1 MPCEIEKNFLRTIQ
15 KQGLKMDENLL
26 LDAIERYRNG
36 QMDDQEK
43 LFFEELRK
51 HNSEID
57 QLAAEHTF
65 FLSELEKM
73 AEQKAF
79 THNLNEVES
88 KLMNEGFISGTN
100 GKTKARVIYLWN
112 RYRRTIAVAAA
123 IAGVISFGTATT
135 ISKYSERNKAAV
147 ITPLVDNK
155 LNQFEHKLN
164 QIEHKLNDATAAPT
178 KPKFEANFRA
188 TGFLVDG
195 NGYIITNAHVVQ
207 NAKNLI
213 VENKKGDQFYAN
225 PIYSNT
231 VTDLAILKITDT
243 AFKKVNGLPYTFP
256 KTTAELAEPIFTL
269 GYPREEVVYGEG
281 YLSAKSGYY
290 GDTTSYQISISVNPG
305 NSGGPVIDKNGEV
318 IGIISSKETNADG
331 VVFAIKS
338 KNIYNALKEI
348 KKDKDISIK
357 VPTVNTLKDLDRVKQ
372 IKKLEDF
379 VYKVK
384 GN

>member
-1 MPCEIEKNFLRTIQ
+1 
-15 KQGLKMDENLL
+15 MDENLL
-26 LDAIERYRNG
+26 LDAIERYNNG
-36 QMDDQEK
+36 EMNDQEK

-51 HNSEID
+51 NNADID
-57 QLAAEHTF
+57 QVAAEHTF
-65 FLSELEKM
+65 FLAQLEKM
-73 AEQKAF
+73 SEQKSF
-79 THNLNEVES
+79 KHNLNEVES
-88 KLMNEGFISGTN
+88 KLINEGVISH
-100 GKTKARVIYLWN
+100 GKGRTKARVVYLWN

-123 IAGVISFGTATT
+123 IAGVISFSTASL
-135 ISKYSERNKAAV
+135 ISKYSENKKVAV

-155 LNQFEHKLN
+155 LNLFEHKLN
-164 QIEHKLNDATAAPT
+164 QIEHKLNDATATTAR
-178 KPKFEANFRA
+178 PKFEANFRA

-225 PIYSNT
+225 AVYANT

-243 AFKKVNGLPYTFP
+243 SFKKVSGLPYTFP
-256 KTTAELAEPIFTL
+256 KSTAELAEPIFTL

-305 NSGGPVIDKNGEV
+305 NSGGPVIDKDGEV

-338 KNIYNALKEI
+338 KNIYNALSEI
-348 KKDKDISIK
+348 KKEKDITIK
-357 VPTVNTLKDLDRVKQ
+357 LPTINSLKNLNRVRQ

>member
-1 MPCEIEKNFLRTIQ
+1 
-15 KQGLKMDENLL
+15 MDENLL

-36 QMDDQEK
+36 QMNDAEK
-43 LFFEELRK
+43 LFFEELQK
-51 HNSEID
+51 NNPDIK
-57 QLAAEHTF
+57 QVAAEHSF
-65 FLSELEKM
+65 FLDELENLSD
-73 AEQKAF
+73 QRAF
-79 THNLNEVES
+79 RQNLKEVES
-88 KLMNEGFISGTN
+88 RLRKEGAFSENEEQPKS
-100 GKTKARVIYLWN
+100 KVAYLWN

-123 IAGVISFGTATT
+123 IAGVISFSTATV
-135 ISKYSERNKAAV
+135 ISRYSENKKVAV

-164 QIEHKLNDATAAPT
+164 QIEHKLNDATAIPA

-195 NGYIITNAHVVQ
+195 SGYIITNAHVVQ
-207 NAKNLI
+207 NAKNII
-213 VENKKGDQFYAN
+213 VENKKGDQFAAL

-231 VTDLAILKITDT
+231 LTDLAILKITDT
-243 AFKKVNGLPYTFP
+243 AFRKVSGLPYTFP

-290 GDTTSYQISISVNPG
+290 GDTASYQISISVNPG
-305 NSGGPVIDKNGEV
+305 NSGGPVIDKDGEV

-338 KNIYNALKEI
+338 KNIYTALKEV
-348 KKDKDISIK
+348 KKEKDISIK
-357 VPTVNTLKDLDRVKQ
+357 LPTVNSLKDLDRVKQ

>member
-1 MPCEIEKNFLRTIQ
+1 MIEMK
-15 KQGLKMDENLL
+15 DNLL

-36 QMDDQEK
+36 QMNDQEK
-43 LFFEELRK
+43 NFFEELRK
-51 HNSEID
+51 NNPEID
-57 QLAAEHTF
+57 ELVAEHNF
-65 FLSELEKM
+65 FLGELEKIS
-73 AEQKAF
+73 ELKTFRQ
-79 THNLNEVES
+79 HLNDVES
-88 KLMNEGFISGTN
+88 KLVNEGVISN
-100 GKTKARVIYLWN
+100 KEGKTKAKIVYLWN
-112 RYRRTIAVAAA
+112 RYRRTITVAAC
-123 IAGVISFGTATT
+123 IAVIVSISTATFV
-135 ISKYSERNKAAV
+135 SNYSEKKNVAV

-164 QIEHKLNDATAAPT
+164 QIEHKLNDASVVVT

-188 TGFLVDG
+188 TGFLADG
-195 NGYIITNAHVVQ
+195 KGYIITNAHVVN

-213 VENKKGDQFYAN
+213 VENKKGEQFFATSV
-225 PIYSNT
+225 YSNP
-231 VTDLAILKITDT
+231 VTDLAILKINDT
-243 AFKKVNGLPYTFP
+243 SFKRVSGLPYTFP
-256 KTTAELAEPIFTL
+256 KSTSELAEPIYTL

-305 NSGGPVIDKNGEV
+305 NSGGPVFNKNGEV

-338 KNIYNALKEI
+338 KNIYNAIKEV
-348 KKDKDISIK
+348 KKITNESIK
-357 VPTVNTLKDLDRVKQ
+357 LPSVNSLRGMARVQQ
-372 IKKLEDF
+372 IQKLEDF

>member
-1 MPCEIEKNFLRTIQ
+1 
-15 KQGLKMDENLL
+15 MDENLL
-26 LDAIERYRNG
+26 LDAIERYNNG
-36 QMDDQEK
+36 EMNDQEK

-51 HNSEID
+51 NNADID
-57 QLAAEHTF
+57 QVAAEHTF
-65 FLSELEKM
+65 FLAQLEKM
-73 AEQKAF
+73 SEQKSF
-79 THNLNEVES
+79 KRNLNEVES
-88 KLMNEGFISGTN
+88 KLINEGVISH
-100 GKTKARVIYLWN
+100 GKGRTRARVVYLWN

-123 IAGVISFGTATT
+123 IAGVISFSTASL
-135 ISKYSERNKAAV
+135 ISKYSENKKVAV

-155 LNQFEHKLN
+155 LNLFEHKLN
-164 QIEHKLNDATAAPT
+164 QIEHKLNDATATTAR
-178 KPKFEANFRA
+178 PKFEANFRA

-225 PIYSNT
+225 AVYANT

-243 AFKKVNGLPYTFP
+243 SFKKVSGLPYTFP
-256 KTTAELAEPIFTL
+256 KSTAELAEPIFTL

-305 NSGGPVIDKNGEV
+305 NSGGPVIDKDGEV

-338 KNIYNALKEI
+338 KNIYNALSEI
-348 KKDKDISIK
+348 KKEKDITIK
-357 VPTVNTLKDLDRVKQ
+357 LPTINSLKDLNRVRQ

>member
-1 MPCEIEKNFLRTIQ
+1 ME
-15 KQGLKMDENLL
+15 ENLL

-36 QMDDQEK
+36 EMSDEERIS
-43 LFFEELRK
+43 FEELRK
-51 HNSEID
+51 NDSNID
-57 QLAAEHTF
+57 QMVVDHNF
-65 FLSELEKM
+65 FLEELERMGDLKSL
-73 AEQKAF
+73 K
-79 THNLNEVES
+79 HNLDNIES
-88 KLMNEGFISGTN
+88 KLINE
-100 GKTKARVIYLWN
+100 RVIPYKGGKAESKVISLWN
-112 RYRRTIAVAAA
+112 KYRRTIAVAAA
-123 IAGVISFGTATT
+123 IAGVVSLSTASLM
-135 ISKYSERNKAAV
+135 SKYSENKKVGV

-155 LNQFEHKLN
+155 LNQ
-164 QIEHKLNDATAAPT
+164 IEHKLNDAALASD

-213 VENKKGDQFYAN
+213 VENKKGDQFYASAV
-225 PIYSNT
+225 YSNIT
-231 VTDLAILKITDT
+231 TDLAILKITDSL
-243 AFKKVNGLPYTFP
+243 FKKGNELPYTFT
-256 KTTAELAEPIFTL
+256 KSSAELAEPIFTL

-305 NSGGPVIDKNGEV
+305 NSGGPVIDKDGEI

-348 KKDKDISIK
+348 KKDNDINIKLPTRNSLKDIS
-357 VPTVNTLKDLDRVKQ
+357 RVKQ

-379 VYKVK
+379 IYKVK

>member
-1 MPCEIEKNFLRTIQ
+1 
-15 KQGLKMDENLL
+15 MDENLL
-26 LDAIERYRNG
+26 FDAVERYNND
-36 QMDDQEK
+36 QMDPQEK

-51 HNSEID
+51 NNPDID

-65 FLSELEKM
+65 FLAQMEELN
-73 AEQKAF
+73 AQKAF
-79 THNLNEVES
+79 RHNLNEVEN
-88 KLMNEGFISGTN
+88 KLMNEGVISGKKEN
-100 GKTKARVIYLWN
+100 TKAKIVYLWN

-123 IAGVISFGTATT
+123 IAGIISFSTASL
-135 ISKYSERNKAAV
+135 ISKYSENKKAAV

-164 QIEHKLNDATAAPT
+164 QIEHKLNDATST
-178 KPKFEANFRA
+178 TSRPKFEANFRA

-213 VENKKGDQFYAN
+213 VENKKGDQFYTK

-231 VTDLAILKITDT
+231 LTDLAILKITDT
-243 AFKKVNGLPYTFP
+243 SFTKVNGLPYTFP
-256 KTTAELAEPIFTL
+256 KSSAELAESIFTL

-305 NSGGPVIDKNGEV
+305 NSGGPVLDKNGEV

-348 KKDKDISIK
+348 KKDKDITIK
-357 VPTVNTLKDLDRVKQ
+357 LPTVNYLRGLDRVKQ

>member
-1 MPCEIEKNFLRTIQ
+1 
-15 KQGLKMDENLL
+15 MDENLL
-26 LDAIERYRNG
+26 LDAVERYNNG
-36 QMDDQEK
+36 EMNDQEK

-51 HNSEID
+51 NNADID
-57 QLAAEHTF
+57 QVAAEHTF
-65 FLSELEKM
+65 FLAQLEKM
-73 AEQKAF
+73 SEQKSF
-79 THNLNEVES
+79 KHNLNEVEN
-88 KLMNEGFISGTN
+88 KLINEGVISH
-100 GKTKARVIYLWN
+100 GKGRTKARVVYLWN

-123 IAGVISFGTATT
+123 IAGFISFSTASL
-135 ISKYSERNKAAV
+135 ISKYSENKKVAV

-164 QIEHKLNDATAAPT
+164 QIEHKLNDATAT
-178 KPKFEANFRA
+178 TSRPKFEANFRA

-225 PIYSNT
+225 AVYANT

-243 AFKKVNGLPYTFP
+243 SFKKVSGLPYTFP
-256 KTTAELAEPIFTL
+256 KSTAELAEPIFTL

-305 NSGGPVIDKNGEV
+305 NSGGPVIDKDGEV

-338 KNIYNALKEI
+338 KNIYNALSEI
-348 KKDKDISIK
+348 KKEKDIIIK
-357 VPTVNTLKDLDRVKQ
+357 LPTTNSLKDLNRVRQ